1 MCKKQA
7 TNLSLATS
15 MSGGSF
21 FLQISMACGH
31 LVLNLHPGGGLIALG
46 TSPFMATLMR
56 LAVGS
61 GTGTAAISASV

>member
-1 MCKKQA
+1 
-7 TNLSLATS
+7 

-21 FLQISMACGH
+21 LRQISIAWGH

-46 TSPFMATLMR
+46 TSPFRVTLIL